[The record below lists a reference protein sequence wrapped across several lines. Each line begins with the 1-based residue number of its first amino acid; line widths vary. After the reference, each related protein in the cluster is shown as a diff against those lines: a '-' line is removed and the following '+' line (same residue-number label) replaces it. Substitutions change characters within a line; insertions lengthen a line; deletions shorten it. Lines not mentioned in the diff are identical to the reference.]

1 MDGCWIAVGL
11 IVSRRMDGYRTAAAV
26 PRTDSGDECVH
37 AAASKRVYSWRAVI
51 WMNSWLEDRA
61 SRSSSPG
68 VQSLFDALSRSLLPV
83 GGGGLCTRADRM
95 LVRCMAAGRLTGS
108 TIHQ

>member
-1 MDGCWIAVGL
+1 MGTGQQQQCLGQTAVM
-11 IVSRRMDGYRTAAAV
+11 SAV
-26 PRTDSGDECVH
+26 R

-68 VQSLFDALSRSLLPV
+68 VQSLFDALSRSLLPGLSV
-83 GGGGLCTRADRM
+83 GGEDSVRGLIACW
-95 LVRCMAAGRLTGS
+95 
-108 TIHQ
+108 